1 MPSEGDVRKA
11 LRAVKYPG
19 FNRDIISFGLLKT
32 IEIFNSDVYIELDVT
47 TEDAHIPEII
57 QAESERAIA
66 ALPGVGRTRVSI
78 KHQSRMRSTHS
89 PTVIEDVQYVV
100 AVASGKGGV
109 GKSTV
114 ATNMAVA
121 LHHTGA
127 RVGLCDC
134 DIYGPSIALMFGS
147 KERPCIDEKDRL
159 LPIECYGIKLM
170 SMGFLLEEEKT
181 PVVLRAP
188 IVTRYVQQ
196 FLRQVYWS
204 GLDYLILDFPPG
216 TGDIQLT
223 VVQTVSLSGA
233 IIVTTPQEVALL
245 DARKAASMFVK
256 TQVSILG
263 IVENMSYF
271 LCPGDGKKY
280 EIFGRG
286 GGAREAGRLG
296 IPLLAEIPVQPDVCI
311 TGDSGHPIV
320 KKMPH
325 SVVAQSF
332 LSLAYQIRK
341 RLEKSTS
348 WGADREVTKKP
359 ADYGKQPPP

>member
-11 LRAVKYPG
+11 LRTVKYPG
-19 FNRDIISFGLLKT
+19 FNRDIVSFGLLKT
-32 IEIFNSDVYIELDVT
+32 IEILNGDVHIELDVT
-47 TEDAHIPEII
+47 TEDVHIPEKI
-57 QAESERAIA
+57 QVESERAIA
-66 ALPGVGRTRVSI
+66 TLPGVGHVRVNV
-78 KHQSRMRSTHS
+78 KHQSRTRPTHG
-89 PTVIEDVQYVV
+89 PTAIEDVQYVV

-114 ATNMAVA
+114 ATNTAVA

-147 KERPCIDEKDRL
+147 KERPCIDKEKDRL
-159 LPIECYGIKLM
+159 LPIERYGIKLM
-170 SMGFLLEEEKT
+170 SMGFLLGDEKT

-196 FLRQVYWS
+196 FLRQVHWS
-204 GLDYLILDFPPG
+204 GLDYLILDLPPG

-245 DARKAASMFVK
+245 DARKAVSMFVK

-286 GGAREAGRLG
+286 GGAREACRLG

-311 TGDSGHPIV
+311 TGDSGHPIMR
-320 KKMPH
+320 KMPH
-325 SVVAQSF
+325 SIVAQSF
-332 LSLAYQIRK
+332 LSLAHQIRE
-341 RLEKSTS
+341 RLEKETN
-348 WGADREVTKKP
+348 RESR
-359 ADYGKQPPP
+359 